1 MKKILNSG
9 LLIVLIGLAVLFFVV
24 DPAKHNVFPRCL
36 FNSIT
41 GYYCPGC
48 GSQRAIHSLLH
59 LDFAG
64 VVSYNFLFIPAFLLI
79 FYHYLHPVLNRF
91 LNWKLPNIF
100 YFKSTPWI
108 IFGFVIAFW
117 ILRNIPFYPFS
128 VLAPS

>member
-1 MKKILNSG
+1 MKKLLNIV
-9 LLIVLIGLAVLFFVV
+9 LLIFFIGLAVLFFIL

-59 LDFAG
+59 FDFVG
-64 VVSYNFLFIPAFLLI
+64 VASYNFLFIPAFLLML
-79 FYHYLHPVLNRF
+79 YHYLHPVLNRF
-91 LNWKLPNIF
+91 FNWKLPNIF

-128 VLAPS
+128 ILAPN